1 MIFNHASAKALS
13 VTEHQAVEYLNDL
26 SRGMAQLVNDG
37 VVNFQM
43 RLSKHYSE
51 ITCIGDNN
59 FYGFIQMLRRYGH
72 HDEFGFFIRLAT
84 KVPLINDAS
93 KDIAI
98 RFMGCEGNA
107 VPVGDSDPL
116 IFCAISDGVLI
127 SLQSDPNWNKD
138 ILKVKFNELMDNGEI
153 KSNSEEIDNLASCNH
168 ASLIFERHQ
177 SRVLNISDPREIW
190 DRREEFF
197 PKLLFGPSV
206 EDDLQKN
213 ANNLGTIVGKLVALN
228 QTVDEWQQ
236 VNSPD
241 PKWQTYVTPESNKS
255 MKDPEFRKS
264 RTFPSQN
271 GNQEVFEW
279 HARYGGSGRI
289 HFRFDRSNKELEV
302 GYIGP
307 HLPL

>member
-1 MIFNHASAKALS
+1 MIFNHASVKALS
-13 VTEHQAVEYLNDL
+13 VTEQQAVEYLNDL

-51 ITCIGDNN
+51 ITCMGDNN

-84 KVPLINDAS
+84 KVPLLTDVEE
-93 KDIAI
+93 DLVD
-98 RFMGCEGNA
+98 RFWGCEGNE
-107 VPVGDSDPL
+107 VPVGDNEPL

-138 ILKVKFNELMDNGEI
+138 ILKVKFNELMDNGEVDNI
-153 KSNSEEIDNLASCNH
+153 TEEIDNLARCDH
-168 ASLIFERHQ
+168 ASLICERHQ

-197 PKLLFGPSV
+197 PKLLFGPNV
-206 EDDLQKN
+206 QENLLNN
-213 ANNLGTIVGKLVALN
+213 ANLIDTIVGKLVVLN

-236 VNSPD
+236 VNYPNPVWKTHVS
-241 PKWQTYVTPESNKS
+241 PESNNR
-255 MKDPEFRKS
+255 MNNPEFRRS
-264 RTFPSQN
+264 RTFPSHN

-279 HARYGGSGRI
+279 HARYGSSGRI

>member
-1 MIFNHASAKALS
+1 MIFNHASVKALS
-13 VTEHQAVEYLNDL
+13 VTEQQAVEYLNDL

-51 ITCIGDNN
+51 ITCMGDNN

-84 KVPLINDAS
+84 KVPLLTDVEE
-93 KDIAI
+93 DLVD
-98 RFMGCEGNA
+98 RFWGCEGNE
-107 VPVGDSDPL
+107 VPVGDNEPL

-127 SLQSDPNWNKD
+127 SLPSDPNWDSN
-138 ILKVKFNELMDNGEI
+138 ILKVEFKELMDNGEVDNI
-153 KSNSEEIDNLASCNH
+153 TEEIDNLARYNH
-168 ASLIFERHQ
+168 ASLICVRHQ

-197 PKLLFGPSV
+197 PKLLFGPNV
-206 EDDLQKN
+206 QENLQKN

-236 VNSPD
+236 VNSPK
-241 PKWQTYVTPESNKS
+241 PKWKTHVSPESNNK
-255 MKDPEFRKS
+255 MNNPEFRES

-279 HARYGGSGRI
+279 HARYGNSGRI

-302 GYIGP
+302 GYIGT